1 MRMCESRVYGILNDM
16 RTHVYRCEDGLIN
29 LNSHGYTE
37 IRIFGKGYNVKQLN
51 LGYNRLTTLPP
62 QIENFPFL
70 EVLNVRDNELT
81 SLPKE
86 IGNLTFLEKLYLN
99 DNRLTELPKEI
110 HKLVNLRILVL
121 SDNELTFLPD
131 LRCLRYLEELYLFGN
146 PLLEVPY
153 WIKYMNLKHF
163 GFDKN

>member
-1 MRMCESRVYGILNDM
+1 MDEPRVYGILNDM
-16 RTHVYRCEDGLIN
+16 RTHVYRSEDGLIN
-29 LNSHGYTE
+29 LNSHGYVD
-37 IRIFGKGYNVKQLN
+37 IRILGRGFNVKQLN
-51 LGYNRLTTLPP
+51 LGYNRLTSIPP

-86 IGNLTFLEKLYLN
+86 IGKLTFLEKLYLN

-110 HKLVNLRILVL
+110 QKLVNLKIFVL
-121 SDNELTFLPD
+121 SDNELANLPD
-131 LRCLRYLEELYLFGN
+131 LRALTNLEELYLYGN
-146 PLLEVPY
+146 RFSEVPF
-153 WIKYMNLKHF
+153 WIKDMNLKHF